1 MVTLTLAFTTDLVKS
16 LSSDYGNVAYQIK
29 GNKIHKNMQEIHL
42 PLHAPLTFGNG
53 QERFLSENCHGSYQ
67 IKETG
72 HIQQHASNNVVL
84 TGTLD
89 P

>member
-1 MVTLTLAFTTDLVKS
+1 
-16 LSSDYGNVAYQIK
+16 
-29 GNKIHKNMQEIHL
+29 MQEIRL

-53 QERFLSENCHGSYQ
+53 QKSFFSENGHVSYQ